1 MRYII
6 LLLSILSSLYT
17 NAQSISIGVGLH
29 HNINGIHLL
38 YAPNKSLDAQWQWQT
53 GLRIAVNNLKLN
65 VSEDKIP
72 GTYQTG
78 YASGLWQHL
87 ALTSNLSKKIV
98 GGRNWR
104 LDGMLG
110 ATLSRNGIEFM
121 YRSYVLGVP
130 DKYYDIYYKEEPR
143 INLEVGLGLKAA
155 FKVSEQ
161 VQLHAYTLANLHTL
175 REGHF
180 SMMSADIYPTSISIM
195 GIGLRYQFKSRNDK
209 DATTPKIG
217 E

>member
-6 LLLSILSSLYT
+6 LLLSTLSTLSM
-17 NAQSISIGVGLH
+17 NAQSVSIGAGMH

-38 YAPNKSLDAQWQWQT
+38 YAPNKSLDAQWQWQA

-65 VSEDKIP
+65 VSEDIMP

-110 ATLSRNGIEFM
+110 ATLSWNGNM
-121 YRSYVLGVP
+121 YRSYTLNQSGRYT
-130 DKYYDIYYKEEPR
+130 DYYIKGDPR
-143 INLEVGLGLKAA
+143 LNLEIGLGLKAT

-161 VQLHAYTLANLHTL
+161 VQLYAYTLTNIETL
-175 REGHF
+175 RDRRF
-180 SMMSADIYPTSISIM
+180 SMMSADVLPTSLSIM

-209 DATTPKIG
+209 DAATHKIG